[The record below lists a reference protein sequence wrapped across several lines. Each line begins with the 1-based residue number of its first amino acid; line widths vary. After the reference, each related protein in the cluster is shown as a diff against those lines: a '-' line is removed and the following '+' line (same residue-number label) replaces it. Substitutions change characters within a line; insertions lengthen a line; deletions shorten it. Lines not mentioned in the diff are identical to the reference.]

1 VRTCEHGASSGE
13 CVVECIQYAE
23 SPWNPV
29 ARRLRARKF
38 GSNVCSSGGG
48 QSDEPRRG
56 DGPARRTARRT
67 APPEEN
73 AIETPGGRLAGR
85 VAIVTGAASGIG
97 RATARRFAAE
107 GAHVVA
113 LDLREPETPPG
124 GLALGCDI
132 TDERDVEAA
141 VAEAK
146 ARFGHIDV
154 LAHFAGITKDA
165 LAHKMTLQQW
175 EDVIRVNLTGSF
187 VVAQAVARAM
197 EDGGS
202 IVLTS
207 SRSWLGNVGQA
218 NYSASKGGVVS
229 LARTLAL
236 ELGRRRIR
244 VNALAPG
251 FIETPMTDVVPDKV
265 REKAVTAIP
274 LGRIGQPEEIAAV
287 ALFFASD
294 ESSYVSGQTLLIDG
308 GRSVG
313 VGLV

>member
-1 VRTCEHGASSGE
+1 M
-13 CVVECIQYAE
+13 
-23 SPWNPV
+23 
-29 ARRLRARKF
+29 
-38 GSNVCSSGGG
+38 
-48 QSDEPRRG
+48 
-56 DGPARRTARRT
+56 
-67 APPEEN
+67 
-73 AIETPGGRLAGR
+73 
-85 VAIVTGAASGIG
+85 TGAASGIG

-107 GAHVVA
+107 GARVAA
-113 LDLREPETPPG
+113 LDLREPETPPN
-124 GLALGCDI
+124 GLALACDVA
-132 TDERDVEAA
+132 DQGSVEQAVAA
-141 VAEAK
+141 VKQRLGAIHA
-146 ARFGHIDV
+146 
-154 LAHFAGITKDA
+154 LAHFAGITRDA
-165 LAHKMTLQQW
+165 LAHKMSLQQW
-175 EDVIRVNLTGSF
+175 DEVVRVNLTGSF
-187 VVAQAVARAM
+187 IVAQAVAREM

-236 ELGRRRIR
+236 ELGKRRIR

-313 VGLV
+313 VGLI

>member
-1 VRTCEHGASSGE
+1 MS
-13 CVVECIQYAE
+13 I
-23 SPWNPV
+23 
-29 ARRLRARKF
+29 
-38 GSNVCSSGGG
+38 SNH
-48 QSDEPRRG
+48 
-56 DGPARRTARRT
+56 A
-67 APPEEN
+67 
-73 AIETPGGRLAGR
+73 GRLEGR

-97 RATARRFAAE
+97 RATARRFADE

-113 LDLREPETPPG
+113 LDVKAPDAPAG
-124 GLALGCDI
+124 GLAIACDI
-132 TDERDVEAA
+132 ADQAGVERA
-141 VAEAK
+141 VAQAK
-146 ARFGHIDV
+146 EHFGKIDV
-154 LAHFAGITKDA
+154 LAHFAGITRDA
-165 LAHKMTLQQW
+165 LATKMTLQQW
-175 EDVIRVNLTGSF
+175 DEVVRVNLTGSF
-187 VVAQAVARAM
+187 IVAQAVAREM

-229 LARTLAL
+229 LTRTLAL
-236 ELGRRRIR
+236 ELGKRRIR

-265 REKAVTAIP
+265 RDKAVVAIP
-274 LGRIGQPEEIAAV
+274 LGRIGQPDEIAAV

>member
-1 VRTCEHGASSGE
+1 MAIT
-13 CVVECIQYAE
+13 
-23 SPWNPV
+23 
-29 ARRLRARKF
+29 
-38 GSNVCSSGGG
+38 SGGK
-48 QSDEPRRG
+48 
-56 DGPARRTARRT
+56 
-67 APPEEN
+67 
-73 AIETPGGRLAGR
+73 LAGR

-97 RATARRFAAE
+97 RATARRFADERAQ
-107 GAHVVA
+107 VVA
-113 LDLREPETPPG
+113 LDVREPEAPAG
-124 GLALGCDI
+124 GLAIACDVA
-132 TDERDVEAA
+132 DQASVERAIA
-141 VAEAK
+141 QAK
-146 ARFGHIDV
+146 ERFGALHV
-154 LAHFAGITKDA
+154 LAHFAGITRDA

-175 EDVIRVNLTGSF
+175 DDVIRVNLTGSF
-187 VVAQAVARAM
+187 VIAQAVAREM

-229 LARTLAL
+229 LTRTLAL
-236 ELGRRRIR
+236 ELGKRRIR

-265 REKAVTAIP
+265 REKAVTSIP

-287 ALFFASD
+287 ALFFASE

-313 VGLV
+313 IGLV